1 MKKLAFLLATLTIAV
16 MIGVIKQD
24 LQDATHSPQKA
35 AVVEDIVTP
44 KAAAKA
50 PESTPKQAQDEE
62 VQQAPKPKT
71 EKPPSTTA
79 SQPMTCR
86 EAIDQVWPTALRD
99 GAKIVL
105 EHENGSE
112 DPHAVGGVNPDQYA
126 SRDYGC
132 FQINDHWH
140 PAYFSEGNWRDPK
153 WAAEYALK
161 IYEGRAAA
169 NGNGWSAWYAVE
181 GILW

>member
-1 MKKLAFLLATLTIAV
+1 MKKFAFLLATIVIAI
-16 MIGVIKQD
+16 MITVIKD
-24 LQDATHSPQKA
+24 THQTASVELHKPA
-35 AVVEDIVTP
+35 PVEDIVTP

-50 PESTPKQAQDEE
+50 PESVPEKAE
-62 VQQAPKPKT
+62 
-71 EKPPSTTA
+71 EKPPEPKPPSIEA
-79 SQPMTCR
+79 LQPMTCR
-86 EAIDQVWPTALRD
+86 EAIDAVWPTALRD

-105 EHENGSE
+105 VHENRSE
-112 DPHAVGGVNPDQYA
+112 EPHAVGGVNPDQYQ

-140 PAYFSEGNWRDPK
+140 PAYFNEGDWRDPK

-161 IYEGRAAA
+161 IYQGRQASE
-169 NGNGWSAWYAVE
+169 GNGWRAWYAVE